1 MLEEKLRQAGESS
14 AKHRNRMLLTFLFG
28 LLVCIT
34 VIVMVSFFNDEK
46 SAPVSGEKIV
56 VHNSNSNPV
65 DQPALREQFIQ
76 QLATYEGELEQ
87 ELPGT
92 NLKSWNQDR
101 EVELAS
107 LKGKSIAAS
116 ARGDYAAALE
126 QLTELEGMARE
137 TVAQRDALFAS
148 AVDGAKQALSV
159 DDDMQARF
167 HISKALLL
175 KPSDPE
181 ALALAKKIELLPEL
195 ISLMKKADVAAIE
208 NNPEKEYAL
217 LAEAVNIAP
226 DREALKQRRDVLADR
241 IRENTFSLLISRGLV
256 SVDNKEIGAARLNYK
271 EAEALLPGRAELQV
285 LHKAILKAASELDLQ
300 QAYGLAQKAIAGDD
314 WPGAQ
319 SVYAEAAKRH
329 DKDKT
334 ILDGLQLANRLV
346 SLQQALTNYI
356 RQPERLSSRNVF
368 AAAQDELEQANVFTS
383 YSKSLSAKATELK
396 VLLSSMNVK
405 LPVFVKSD
413 NQTYILVRGVGKVG
427 LTAGREIELK
437 PGIYTFEG
445 TRPGYKSKL
454 VQLRLPVGETSLS
467 VEVVCDERI

>member
-14 AKHRNRMLLTFLFG
+14 AKHRNRMLLTVLFG

-34 VIVMVSFFNDEK
+34 VIVMVSFFNDGRPEPEPRETT
-46 SAPVSGEKIV
+46 A
-56 VHNSNSNPV
+56 VHNSNPV
-65 DQPALREQFIQ
+65 DQSALREQFIQ
-76 QLATYEGELEQ
+76 RLATYEGELEQ

-92 NLKSWNQDR
+92 NLKNWNLEK

-107 LKGKSIAAS
+107 LKESAISAS
-116 ARGDYAAALE
+116 AKGDYAAALE
-126 QLTELEGMARE
+126 KLTELEGMARE
-137 TVAQRDALFAS
+137 TVAQRDAHFA
-148 AVDGAKQALSV
+148 AAIDGAKHALST
-159 DDDMQARF
+159 DDYMQARF

-175 KPSDPE
+175 KQSDPE
-181 ALALAKKIELLPEL
+181 AQALEKKVELLPEL
-195 ISLMKKADVAAIE
+195 ISLIKKADVAAIE
-208 NNPEKEYAL
+208 NNPEKEYTL

-226 DREALKQRRDVLADR
+226 DRETLKQRRDVLGYR
-241 IRENTFSLLISRGLV
+241 IRENKFSLFISRGLV
-256 SVDNKEIGAARLNYK
+256 NVDNKEVGAARLNYK
-271 EAEALLPGRAELQV
+271 KAAALLPERPELQV
-285 LHKAILKAASELDLQ
+285 LNKAILKASSKLDLQ
-300 QAYGLAQKAIAGDD
+300 QAYGLAQKAIAEDD
-314 WPGAQ
+314 WPSAQ

-334 ILDGLQLANRLV
+334 IRDGLQLANRLV

-356 RQPERLSSRNVF
+356 KRPERLSSRNIF
-368 AAAQDELEQANVFTS
+368 AAAQDELEQAKVFAT

-396 VLLSSMNVK
+396 VLLRKMNVK

-413 NQTYILVRGVGKVG
+413 NKTYILVRGVGKVG
-427 LTAGREIELK
+427 LTAGRKIELK